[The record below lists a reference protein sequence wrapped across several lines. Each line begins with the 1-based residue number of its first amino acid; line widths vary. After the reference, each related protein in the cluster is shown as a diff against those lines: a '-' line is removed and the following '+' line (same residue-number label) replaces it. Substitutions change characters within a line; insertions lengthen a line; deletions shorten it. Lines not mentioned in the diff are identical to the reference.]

1 MVCFPNKNTNLGKF
15 LRALDWKVLI
25 YFKAIWNILWR
36 LGIVYDHL
44 VHFVFI
50 LYSFIFPVLV
60 SCTKKNL
67 ATLFGIEKKSDTQKN
82 QVGPKWR
89 PCLQGVALGSHQG
102 DQIGP
107 TFAPWTIVYFG
118 QFFWKVQNLPAV
130 LCYIFTECILCMNF
144 DSNRLC
150 HILGDF
156 FSQTHLVALKC
167 NDLGRRGSLLARV
180 GLMAELYEICGF
192 AVRPTL

>member
-36 LGIVYDHL
+36 FGIVYDHL

-82 QVGPKWR
+82 QVGPK
-89 PCLQGVALGSHQG
+89 
-102 DQIGP
+102 D
-107 TFAPWTIVYFG
+107 
-118 QFFWKVQNLPAV
+118 
-130 LCYIFTECILCMNF
+130 
-144 DSNRLC
+144 
-150 HILGDF
+150 
-156 FSQTHLVALKC
+156 
-167 NDLGRRGSLLARV
+167 
-180 GLMAELYEICGF
+180 
-192 AVRPTL
+192 